1 MESLVKGF
9 KENKAFRF
17 TSLLVVLLLAITFLA
32 PVIAP
37 YDPLSA
43 VMKDANQAP
52 SAAHLFGTDKL
63 GRDVLSRILYGA
75 SYSLTSVI
83 ALVACIF
90 VVGTTMGIIS
100 GYFGGIVDI
109 VIMRIADMMISFP
122 GVILAIAIAGIMG
135 GSLINAMIALT
146 AVTWTKYA
154 RLSRSMVL
162 KIKRREFVD
171 AAVVSGGSAAHI
183 LWVHILPNILP
194 LMVITA
200 AADIGAMMMELAG
213 LSFLGFGSQPPAPEW
228 GLMLNE
234 GLSHRAGINQR
245 LIALLFCDGDG
256 RIGWPVVSRIIEPLA
271 TYILRE
277 KSRPCNGTLH
287 PIAIGGCRGLIYL
300 FKFGCDPDLVGR
312 KRRFNDRSRRRV
324 PERRAMRLDV

>member
-146 AVTWTKYA
+146 AVTWTDRK
-154 RLSRSMVL
+154 S
-162 KIKRREFVD
+162 
-171 AAVVSGGSAAHI
+171 VV
-183 LWVHILPNILP
+183 
-194 LMVITA
+194 
-200 AADIGAMMMELAG
+200 
-213 LSFLGFGSQPPAPEW
+213 
-228 GLMLNE
+228 
-234 GLSHRAGINQR
+234 
-245 LIALLFCDGDG
+245 
-256 RIGWPVVSRIIEPLA
+256 
-271 TYILRE
+271 
-277 KSRPCNGTLH
+277 
-287 PIAIGGCRGLIYL
+287 
-300 FKFGCDPDLVGR
+300 
-312 KRRFNDRSRRRV
+312 
-324 PERRAMRLDV
+324 

>member
-17 TSLLVVLLLAITFLA
+17 TSLLVVLLLAITLLA

-154 RLSRSMVL
+154 RLSRSMSS
-162 KIKRREFVD
+162 RSS
-171 AAVVSGGSAAHI
+171 AVNSS
-183 LWVHILPNILP
+183 
-194 LMVITA
+194 
-200 AADIGAMMMELAG
+200 
-213 LSFLGFGSQPPAPEW
+213 
-228 GLMLNE
+228 
-234 GLSHRAGINQR
+234 
-245 LIALLFCDGDG
+245 
-256 RIGWPVVSRIIEPLA
+256 
-271 TYILRE
+271 
-277 KSRPCNGTLH
+277 
-287 PIAIGGCRGLIYL
+287 
-300 FKFGCDPDLVGR
+300 
-312 KRRFNDRSRRRV
+312 
-324 PERRAMRLDV
+324 MRLSYPAVPQCISSGSTSFQIFSRSWSSPRLLISAP